1 MQKFDVAVIGAGP
14 GGYIAAIR
22 CAQLG
27 LKTVCIDNWVN
38 HKGKPALGG
47 TCLNVGCIPSK
58 AVLDSSEQYYRLN
71 HSLPDHGIHIAEA
84 SINVQEMM
92 ARKEHIVSTLTGGI
106 ETLFMKNK
114 VTWLHGHGK
123 LLSSG
128 QVEVDKGE
136 GSPEVVEAGHIIIA
150 TGSVP
155 AELPAAPFDGQ
166 YIVDSTGALSFDEVP
181 EHLGVIGG
189 GVVGLELASVWS
201 RLGSEVVILIRRDAF
216 LPAVDAQ
223 LSQEALRLLREQG
236 MDIRLSAVCQS
247 VEIKDGKVGLT
258 YLEGETERKL
268 ELDRLLVATGRKPN
282 TTRLNADAVGLNID
296 ERGFIEVDEHCRT
309 NLPNIFA
316 IGDVVRG
323 PMLAH
328 KASEEGVA
336 VAERIAGQESHV
348 NYGTIPWVIYTW
360 PEIAWVGKTG
370 EQLKNEGVEFR
381 SGVFPFKANGRAR
394 AMNEVNGMV
403 KIIADAKYDRIL
415 GVHILGPFASEMIA
429 ELVTAMEF
437 GASAEDIART
447 VHAHPTL
454 SETVHEAALAVGKR
468 ALHI

>member
-1 MQKFDVAVIGAGP
+1 
-14 GGYIAAIR
+14 
-22 CAQLG
+22 
-27 LKTVCIDNWVN
+27 
-38 HKGKPALGG
+38 
-47 TCLNVGCIPSK
+47 
-58 AVLDSSEQYYRLN
+58 
-71 HSLPDHGIHIAEA
+71 
-84 SINVQEMM
+84 
-92 ARKEHIVSTLTGGI
+92 
-106 ETLFMKNK
+106 
-114 VTWLHGHGK
+114 
-123 LLSSG
+123 
-128 QVEVDKGE
+128 
-136 GSPEVVEAGHIIIA
+136 
-150 TGSVP
+150 VP
-155 AELPAAPFDGQ
+155 AELPAAPFDNQ

-181 EHLGVIGG
+181 GRLGVIGG

-201 RLGSEVVILIRRDAF
+201 RLGSEVVILIRRDTF
-216 LPAVDAQ
+216 LPAVEGQ
-223 LSQEALRLLREQG
+223 LAQEALRLLREQG

-247 VEIKDGKVGLT
+247 VEVKDAKVGLN

-268 ELDRLLVATGRKPN
+268 ELDRLLVATGRQPN
-282 TTRLNADAVGLNID
+282 TTGLNADAVGLNID
-296 ERGFIEVDEHCRT
+296 GRGFIEVDEHCRT
-309 NLPNIFA
+309 NLPNIYA

-348 NYGTIPWVIYTW
+348 NYETIPWVIYTW
-360 PEIAWVGKTG
+360 PEIAWVGKTS
-370 EQLKNEGVEFR
+370 EQLKNEGVECR

-403 KIIADAKYDRIL
+403 KVIADKKYDRIL
-415 GVHILGPFASEMIA
+415 GVHILGPFASELIA

-454 SETVHEAALAVGKR
+454 SEAIHEAALAVGKR